1 MNWLYPFSATELTF
15 VGLFLL
21 LYIYYFFRTFRVARQ
36 LDTSAWAVIPKFFL
50 RSIYL
55 ALLLIALLGPSFG
68 EADKDVTTLGRDIY
82 LVLDVSRSMDAA
94 DIAPTRLERIKYD
107 IQQLTDTLAADRF
120 GLILFAKGAFVLSPL
135 TADHDALNRFV
146 RDVRTDFAPG
156 SGTDLCPALE
166 MARQKL
172 ITDASARQS
181 AKAVV
186 LFSDGED
193 FGNCDRSVLGRLR
206 TYAIPLFT
214 VGVGT
219 EAGSPIRRGRN
230 FIRDEQ
236 RQIVKTRLD
245 RETLRGLA
253 RDGRGQYIEATP
265 NAPYLNQLTD
275 ALRSVQGRTIDQRR
289 IGVSTNKYYYFL
301 LAALALLAIDVI
313 VAVRTFRL

>member
-1 MNWLYPFSATELTF
+1 MNWLYPLSALELSF
-15 VGLFLL
+15 IGLFLA
-21 LYIYYFFRTFRVARQ
+21 LYGFYFFRTFRIARS
-36 LDTSAWAVIPKFFL
+36 LNTAAWAVIPKFFL
-50 RSIYL
+50 RSIYVGL
-55 ALLLIALLGPSFG
+55 LFVALRGPSFG

-82 LVLDVSRSMDAA
+82 LLLDVSRSMDAT

-120 GLILFAKGAFVLSPL
+120 GLLLFANDAFVLSPL
-135 TADHDALNRFV
+135 TADHDALNRLL

-156 SGTDLCPALE
+156 NGTDLCPALE
-166 MARQKL
+166 IARQKL

-181 AKAVV
+181 TKAIV

-193 FGNCDRSVLGRLR
+193 FGTCDRSVLSRLR

-219 EAGSPIRRGRN
+219 EAGAPIRHGKG
-230 FIRDEQ
+230 FIRDTR
-236 RQIVKTRLD
+236 RQIVETHLD

-253 RDGRGQYIEATP
+253 RDAQGQYIEAKP
-265 NAPYLNQLTD
+265 NTPYLDELAN

-301 LAALALLAIDVI
+301 LTALGLMALDVLI
-313 VAVRTFRL
+313 TVRTFRL